1 MIGFIGL
8 GAMGRSMAANLQ
20 RKIGAVTVWNRT
32 ASKADGLLG
41 LGASIAAT
49 PAELARVCDIICV
62 CVSDTPD
69 VEQVIFGPD
78 GVAEGLK
85 PGALIVDF
93 STISAEASERFA
105 ERVAAKGAR
114 WLDAPVTGGDIG
126 ARDGTLTIMVGGA
139 EEDFDR
145 AQNVFDAVGKKAVF
159 MGPTGSGQRTKLAN
173 QIAAAGAI
181 VALAESFNYAR
192 EQGMD
197 VQRVFDVISS
207 GAAGSW
213 SMSNYGPRIL
223 RGDMN
228 PGFAAALMAK
238 DMRLVLQSLEGTESD
253 YSVVRKM
260 AEVYE
265 QMVANGDGRL
275 GNHAAAKY
283 LGWK

>member
-181 VALAESFNYAR
+181 AALAESFNYAR